1 MFRGK
6 VLRAVLFI
14 FLTLATFLI
23 SGCSSSFFNSGNGQ
37 GGVYSAPQYN
47 ERVRTP
53 SSRKRVYTARI
64 NVTGD
69 ISYVDRKYF
78 KQTFNEALYRNGIVS
93 DYNSPN
99 VIDIRIIKT
108 VEDSK
113 TSGGASYQNC
123 SAYKLDRKAQGAVI
137 YNIKG
142 KGYYTNSINY
152 KFLVKSAS
160 CVSYDDAEL
169 KARKKLFR
177 RLGEITASR
186 IISVKSKLRRNGA
199 GCRR

>member
-1 MFRGK
+1 LK
-6 VLRAVLFI
+6 LFFYL
-14 FLTLATFLI
+14 FLALASIAL
-23 SGCSSSFFNSGNGQ
+23 SGCGSSFLNGNSR

-53 SSRKRVYTARI
+53 SSRGRVYTARV
-64 NVTGD
+64 NVSGD
-69 ISYVDRKYF
+69 TSYIDRKYF
-78 KQTFNEALYRNGIVS
+78 KQTLTEALDRKGIVA
-93 DYNSPN
+93 DYNSAN
-99 VIDIRIIKT
+99 TIDIRIIKS
-108 VEDSK
+108 VEDTK
-113 TSGGASYQNC
+113 TSGGDSYQNC
-123 SAYKLDRKAQGAVI
+123 SAYKLTRKAQGAVI
-137 YNIKG
+137 YTVKG

-177 RLGEITASR
+177 RLGEITANKVA
-186 IISVKSKLRRNGA
+186 SVKPKLRENRA

>member
-1 MFRGK
+1 
-6 VLRAVLFI
+6 LRALIILISMAVVLF
-14 FLTLATFLI
+14 L
-23 SGCSSSFFNSGNGQ
+23 SGCGSVFGNSSRG
-37 GGVYSAPQYN
+37 GGVYTAPQYN
-47 ERVRTP
+47 ERVRTQS
-53 SSRKRVYTARI
+53 SSRKVYTARI

-69 ISYVDRKYF
+69 TSYIDRKYF

-99 VIDIRIIKT
+99 VIDIRIIKS

-113 TSGGASYQNC
+113 TSGGDSYQNC

-186 IISVKSKLRRNGA
+186 VVNLKSKLRKNGA